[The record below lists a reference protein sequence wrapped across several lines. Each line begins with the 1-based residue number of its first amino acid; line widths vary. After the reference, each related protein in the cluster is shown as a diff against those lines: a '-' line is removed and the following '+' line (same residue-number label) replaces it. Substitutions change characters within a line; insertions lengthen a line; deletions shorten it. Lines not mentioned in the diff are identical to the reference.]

1 MPKRTPLTF
10 LKKYWVLFS
19 IPVLFWFIDL
29 FFRYHQLSEFN
40 GTQLFIY
47 LSSLFV
53 SAGYIVFVLLLILRS
68 FRIKLLFYSLISFL
82 FPIWIFSFFG
92 SYKFESMNGVFP
104 NYHTILFIKEEP
116 YSAWTLAVY
125 SVEIWIAVVFVII
138 ILGLNILLR
147 KYIKSFV
154 PYIKNKYLLLYFI
167 LQLLAFEA
175 IGIFYWKY
183 DQCAISD
190 VNLACNI
197 QRALFDFSDYSRP
210 GGGLKTRNPYDY
222 KISPELKKTK
232 NYNVLLVIFESA
244 RKRTMGL
251 YNRDIP
257 TTPFLNSF
265 EEKYS
270 KNFYKFLEP
279 KTIATS
285 TMLAVPAILNG
296 IGPYQSPSKM
306 FSQPL
311 TWEYAHRIGYK
322 TFFLSSHYLGM
333 FDFDD
338 FYKKNNLDHYYCQDN
353 ADQPLFNELGMDDIH
368 ATNKLKE
375 LLSQYKEEPFY
386 GVIQYNT
393 THYPYTAPENYMKW
407 GDDEIMDKYYNS
419 MYYQDDL
426 IRQVIEHMEE
436 KDLMKNT
443 IILFVSDHSEAIEE
457 HKNIGH
463 LESNYIETIDIPL
476 FMYVPDNML
485 STEELKA
492 LKNNTDVLCSNIDV
506 APTIVDLFDLEKDT
520 TLQSMTNNYTGY
532 SLLKPIPKDRYVIT
546 FNSNSYGNFNTGIS
560 IINHK
565 WHYLYRTNVV
575 PNREEI
581 FLWKSDPT
589 EMQDYIF
596 LMNDSLRQSIA
607 LELEKYEESYP
618 YGKLIREKIFKG
630 Q

>member
-1 MPKRTPLTF
+1 MF
-10 LKKYWVLFS
+10 LKNSVYFFKKHWFLWL
-19 IPVLFWFIDL
+19 IPLLFWCIDSFSRL
-29 FFRYHQLSEFN
+29 HQISEFN
-40 GTQLFIY
+40 SAQLLIY
-47 LSSLFV
+47 LFSLLVSGGYFV
-53 SAGYIVFVLLLILRS
+53 FILLLIRKAYK
-68 FRIKLLFYSLISFL
+68 IKIVFYLLITLL
-82 FPIWIFSFFG
+82 VPIWVFSFFG

-125 SVEIWIAVVFVII
+125 SVEIWIL
-138 ILGLNILLR
+138 ILSLILLVLLNFFLR
-147 KYIKSFV
+147 KNIEKFV
-154 PYIKNKYLLLYFI
+154 PLIKTKFLFIYLLIQFA
-167 LQLLAFEA
+167 AFES
-175 IGIFYWKY
+175 IGVFYSNY
-183 DQCAISD
+183 DQCAIAD

-197 QRALFDFSDYSRP
+197 QRAIFDFSDYSRP
-210 GGGLKTRNPYDY
+210 GGGLQMRNPMEF
-222 KISPELKKTK
+222 KISPENKKTK
-232 NYNVLLVIFESA
+232 DYNILLVILESA
-244 RKRTMGL
+244 RKRSMGL
-251 YNRDIP
+251 YNRKIP

-265 EEKYS
+265 EDNHPS
-270 KNFYKFLEP
+270 NFYKFLEP

-311 TWEYAHRIGYK
+311 TWEFAQRLGYK

-338 FYKKNNLDHYYCQDN
+338 FYKKNNLDYFYCQDN
-353 ADQPLFNELGMDDIH
+353 ANQPLFNELGMDDIH

-375 LLSQYKEEPFY
+375 LLSQYKDQSFF

-393 THYPYTAPENYMKW
+393 THYPYTVPEKYMKW
-407 GDDEIMDKYYNS
+407 GDEKIMDDYYNA

-426 IRQVIEHMEE
+426 IRQVIEHMEKE
-436 KDLMKNT
+436 NLMKNT
-443 IILFVSDHSEAIEE
+443 IVLFVSDHSEAIEE

-485 STEELKA
+485 SEEDITGLQ
-492 LKNNTDVLCSNIDV
+492 NNLNRLCSNIDIT
-506 APTIVDLFDLEKDT
+506 PTIIDLLDIENDSILGPLK
-520 TLQSMTNNYTGY
+520 NNYTGY
-532 SLLKPIPKDRYVIT
+532 SLLKPVPKDRYVIT

-560 IINHK
+560 IINDK

-596 LMNDSLRQSIA
+596 LMNDSLRKSIA
-607 LELEKYEESYP
+607 FEIEKYQESYP
-618 YGKLIREKIFKG
+618 FGKLIREKIFKG